1 MTWNINGR
9 ALLWGLAVFV
19 LLYIVHLLLLP
30 VLIGTE
36 QGGKESDATLYGVHQ
51 FLGLATCLVS
61 GFVAARIAGQQ
72 GFLHG
77 GVVGILGTFAT
88 AFAAMLW
95 SIVTGAKFFGLATL
109 PFWLMVNGFL
119 GAFAGIVATNLE
131 KEGDENGI

>member
-1 MTWNINGR
+1 MNWYVNGR
-9 ALLWGLAVFV
+9 ALLWGTAVFIG
-19 LLYIVHLLLLP
+19 LYAVHLLLLP
-30 VLIGTE
+30 VLVGTE
-36 QGGKESDATLYGVHQ
+36 AGGKESDATLYGVHQ

-61 GFVAARIAGQQ
+61 GFVAARIAGQR

-77 GVVGILGTFAT
+77 GVVGIIGTFAT

-119 GAFAGIVATNLE
+119 GAFAGIVATNL
-131 KEGDENGI
+131 KEGDEDGI